1 MPGDIIEITPEPD
14 PRTKP
19 QPAAFAGPHT
29 EIHAE
34 ITSQSSE
41 QALRGRSPN
50 LPRWLA
56 LAVASGAVVALGFV
70 YFLAR

>member
-1 MPGDIIEITPEPD
+1 MPGDIIG
-14 PRTKP
+14 
-19 QPAAFAGPHT
+19 QN
-29 EIHAE
+29 
-34 ITSQSSE
+34 SE
-41 QALRGRSPN
+41 QVLRGRSPN